1 MKSSLI
7 DMKERLTDDQLARR
21 IEIYFL
27 ELGRGCPI
35 ITSRNYGNS
44 SKALYAQG
52 QREREW
58 CWINVIEWPPGQ
70 RMVNDCP
77 YACSIESRGDALFS
91 AIVVSA
97 ISLVTGGK
105 IYDDAGYLCS
115 GHEFY
120 PDEFKEK
127 LMVKLVGNIP
137 E

>member
-1 MKSSLI
+1 MKGSSI
-7 DMKERLTDDQLARR
+7 DMKERLTDDQLVRCV
-21 IEIYFL
+21 EDYFW
-27 ELGRGCPI
+27 ELGRSRPI
-35 ITSRNYGNS
+35 ITPRNYGGS
-44 SKALYAQG
+44 SAALYAQG
-52 QREREW
+52 QREGEW

-115 GHEFY
+115 GHEFS

-127 LMVKLVGNIP
+127 LLAEVGRKYS
-137 E
+137 

>member
-7 DMKERLTDDQLARR
+7 DLKERLTDDQLVRC
-21 IEIYFL
+21 IENYFL
-27 ELGRGCPI
+27 ELGQSRPI
-35 ITSRNYGNS
+35 ITSRNYGDS

-52 QREREW
+52 RREGEW

-70 RMVNDCP
+70 RIVNDYP

-127 LMVKLVGNIP
+127 LLVEVGRKYS
-137 E
+137 

>member
-1 MKSSLI
+1 MKSSLV
-7 DMKERLTDDQLARR
+7 DMKKRLTDGQLARS
-21 IEIYFL
+21 IEIYFP
-27 ELGRGCPI
+27 ELGRSSPI
-35 ITSRNYGNS
+35 ITSRNYGDS

-52 QREREW
+52 RRENEW

-70 RMVNDCP
+70 RIVNDYP

-115 GHEFY
+115 GHEFSS
-120 PDEFKEK
+120 DEFKEK
-127 LMVKLVGNIP
+127 LLVEVNKKYS
-137 E
+137 